1 MFLACNVAQ
10 EKQSDI
16 WYLDSGCRNHMSG
29 NIEMFFDLDER
40 VKSEVTLGTDSK
52 VYVMGK
58 GRVNILTKK
67 ERRNTSLV
75 FILSLV

>member
-1 MFLACNVAQ
+1 
-10 EKQSDI
+10 
-16 WYLDSGCRNHMSG
+16 MSG